1 MEGDNLIREELRG
14 LLLLPDD
21 HWCQVYEDIHVI
33 YHAGKTLEI
42 TVVQGPPPEGTA
54 IEEAQASLP
63 EGFEL
68 NLTGNKKGFSLKRL
82 SAGGTKE
89 TVVEIGEYL
98 VSVDDRNT
106 VTALEQRGKLLES
119 TSGAQEKGSMTLI

>member
-1 MEGDNLIREELRG
+1 MIREELRG
-14 LLLLPDD
+14 LLLLPDVR
-21 HWCQVYEDIHVI
+21 WCQVYEDIHVI

-89 TVVEIGEYL
+89 TVAEIGEYL
-98 VSVDDRNT
+98 VSMDDRNT
-106 VTALEQRGKLLES
+106 VTALEQRGKLY
-119 TSGAQEKGSMTLI
+119 GKHIWAQEKGSMP